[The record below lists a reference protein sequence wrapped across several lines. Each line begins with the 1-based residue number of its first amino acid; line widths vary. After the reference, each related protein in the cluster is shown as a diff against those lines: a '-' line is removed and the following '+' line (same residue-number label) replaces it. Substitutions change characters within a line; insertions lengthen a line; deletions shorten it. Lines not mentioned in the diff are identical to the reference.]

1 MNLNPPPA
9 SQYIQKT
16 PNVQTVD
23 ITFNETYPYSVGW
36 RFIYISCAGGK
47 TQFSTFHNAARS
59 VIIIVSFWL
68 FNSTTGADVSF
79 VSRPNFQEKKS
90 SDDALKNVFKNA

>member
-23 ITFNETYPYSVGW
+23 ITFNETYPYSVG
-36 RFIYISCAGGK
+36 
-47 TQFSTFHNAARS
+47 
-59 VIIIVSFWL
+59 
-68 FNSTTGADVSF
+68 
-79 VSRPNFQEKKS
+79 
-90 SDDALKNVFKNA
+90 